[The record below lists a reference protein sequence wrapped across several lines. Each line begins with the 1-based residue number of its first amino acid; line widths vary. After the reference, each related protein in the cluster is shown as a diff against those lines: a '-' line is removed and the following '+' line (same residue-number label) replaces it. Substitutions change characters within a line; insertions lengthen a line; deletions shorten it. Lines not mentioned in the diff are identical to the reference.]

1 MRTAAQALGFELFSG
16 APAAAVTA
24 LKTPQGVSSTDV
36 VKGFKKEFAGVL
48 SDGQGEMK
56 GQIVRIAHIGYLD
69 YLDCIAI
76 IAGLEQ
82 VMAKLKPES
91 FQFGDGLRAAQLVYA
106 EQACIN
112 GDKL

>member
-1 MRTAAQALGFELFSG
+1 MRSAAKALGMELFSS
-16 APAAAVTA
+16 AHSAAVTA
-24 LKTPQGVSSTDV
+24 IKAPQGITSSDL

-56 GQIVRIAHIGYLD
+56 GEILRVAHIGYLD

-82 VMAKLKPES
+82 VLAALKPES

-106 EQACIN
+106 EARRGEKQ
-112 GDKL
+112 